1 MLLPCLLLRL
11 KATQYCRVV
20 KTLFYDLYKYSVRR
34 ISSFKDATSVFVQRH
49 SKESYLDMS
58 NDLQTQLIEKVKAS
72 PVFAIQI
79 DESVD
84 VGNLSQL
91 IVFIRYIGENNI
103 EEDVLFCQPLRTTN
117 TA

>member
-1 MLLPCLLLRL
+1 MTCTNILLGESAASKMRQVSLSND
-11 KATQYCRVV
+11 TV
-20 KTLFYDLYKYSVRR
+20 KSR
-34 ISSFKDATSVFVQRH
+34 I
-49 SKESYLDMS
+49 LDMS